1 MIASHLSPA
10 GRTAMLPQLQSSRA
24 VTSTAGSRSPWRH
37 QQTRGIRLEFWSW
50 NLQQPGSRGHQA
62 CHKVSKSAYIE
73 ALNRKLL
80 RNRHHRL
87 HISNSSMKSFM
98 CSAFH
103 ENKTRVNLQELK
115 NDATRTAS
123 NLARATSGSIN
134 TSRKATTDRHSART
148 PTNDGTQ
155 LLNQKYEID
164 PITNRKVFKQDSS
177 TLSAQTD
184 SPASTIPIE
193 NFYEHGPPVSQFPS
207 PQTLP
212 KQSATTAPDGLA
224 ATASQSKGTYVTD
237 SELYRDGRTVEQELG
252 VYTPFQHNEPD
263 GHFPPPPDP
272 VEQALSNGRPL
283 AEELGIYTPFRY
295 NEPDGHFPPPPDPV
309 EQALSNGRP
318 LEEELGI
325 YKPFRYNEP
334 DGHFPPPP
342 DPVEQAL
349 NNGRSLK
356 EELGI
361 YKAFRHNE
369 PDGHPPVSGESSGKS
384 LGNRRLLADELGVY
398 KPFRYN
404 EPDGHYAPPP
414 DAVDKA
420 LNEFDQ
426 KWDPEI
432 KAYRAFRYNEPDG
445 HIPPPPKP
453 VDQALDGL
461 DKNLDPELDAYTAFR
476 HNEPDGHFP
485 PPPDPV
491 EQGLNAF
498 DQKWDPELDAY
509 VPFRHNEPDG
519 HPPVSG
525 DSSGKTLGNRRQLA
539 DELGVYK
546 PFRHNEPDGHFPPP
560 ADPVEQGLNAF
571 DQKWDPE
578 LDAYVPFRH
587 NEPDGHFPP
596 PADPVEQ
603 SLNEFDQKWDPE
615 LDAYVPYRHNEPDGH
630 FPPPADPVNK
640 ALNEFDQ
647 KWEPRL
653 ENDNFFFDEDF
664 DAQRSAQLAPNTAK
678 QTSSS
683 NQEKDLSSKIIKSSR
698 KESKKEKQA
707 RRRKMEED
715 FEASSTEFSKDIE
728 AVSKSDKIRAARE
741 RAQEFEI
748 ERSELLNHQG
758 HLRGKVEARL
768 REIAELDQREA
779 GRIPVSESLR
789 DPVEQDQATSSATDG
804 GPEPF
809 VFVSSYG
816 ADLPAAAKA
825 VQGSKGK
832 KANAK
837 NDKGDKLKASLV
849 NELRSIYQDAYG
861 AIETQHRQPVGQ
873 LSPKEIASKDQ
884 SAENGDG
891 VTAQNPTVYKIL
903 AYSPETQ
910 SVLITETTSV
920 VPPGNRKPL
929 SPAAVLPRL
938 KNPARFLPH
947 IAPLLN
953 EGYEIASGDGHVLV
967 FRKVRDGPPLGIPA
981 AKTETDTQ
989 ARKMT
994 NPIDGMQSIRPAT
1007 GNFASPTG
1015 FVNHDLPEYHI
1026 KSGTETGQDG
1036 QNYDGSES
1044 SWKDQEWHD
1053 RAARRQ
1059 KGKKKVKR
1067 LLIGAVWVGGLSYA
1081 VGVVAE
1087 FFRTGGTEGKGA
1099 VGL

>member
-1 MIASHLSPA
+1 
-10 GRTAMLPQLQSSRA
+10 
-24 VTSTAGSRSPWRH
+24 
-37 QQTRGIRLEFWSW
+37 
-50 NLQQPGSRGHQA
+50 
-62 CHKVSKSAYIE
+62 
-73 ALNRKLL
+73 
-80 RNRHHRL
+80 
-87 HISNSSMKSFM
+87 M
-98 CSAFH
+98 CSAFY
-103 ENKTRVNLQELK
+103 EDKSRVNLQKLK

-134 TSRKATTDRHSART
+134 TSRKATTDGHSGRI
-148 PTNDGTQ
+148 PSNDG

-177 TLSAQTD
+177 TLSTQTD
-184 SPASTIPIE
+184 TPASHIPIK
-193 NFYEHGPPVSQFPS
+193 NLFDLGPPVSQFPG
-207 PQTLP
+207 PQPLP
-212 KQSATTAPDGLA
+212 KQLTKTTPDGLA
-224 ATASQSKGTYVTD
+224 TSASQSKGTYVTD

-283 AEELGIYTPFRY
+283 
-295 NEPDGHFPPPPDPV
+295 
-309 EQALSNGRP
+309 
-318 LEEELGI
+318 EEELGD
-325 YKPFRYNEP
+325 YQPFRYNEP

-349 NNGRSLK
+349 NNGRPLEEELGIYKAFRYNEPDGHFPPPPDPVEQALTNGRSLK

-369 PDGHPPVSGESSGKS
+369 PDGHPPVSGDSAEQT
-384 LGNRRLLADELGVY
+384 LGNRRQLADELGVY
-398 KPFRYN
+398 RPFRYN
-404 EPDGHYAPPP
+404 EPDGHFAPPP
-414 DAVDKA
+414 DPVDKA

-426 KWDPEI
+426 EWDPEL
-432 KAYRAFRYNEPDG
+432 KAYTAFRHNEPDG
-445 HIPPPPKP
+445 RIPPPPNP
-453 VDQALDGL
+453 VDQALDEF
-461 DKNLDPELDAYTAFR
+461 DKKWDPELDAYTAFR

-491 EQGLNAF
+491 EQGLNEF
-498 DQKWDPELDAY
+498 DQKWDQELDAY
-509 VPFRHNEPDG
+509 VPF
-519 HPPVSG
+519 
-525 DSSGKTLGNRRQLA
+525 
-539 DELGVYK
+539 
-546 PFRHNEPDGHFPPP
+546 
-560 ADPVEQGLNAF
+560 
-571 DQKWDPE
+571 
-578 LDAYVPFRH
+578 
-587 NEPDGHFPP
+587 
-596 PADPVEQ
+596 
-603 SLNEFDQKWDPE
+603 
-615 LDAYVPYRHNEPDGH
+615 RHNEPDGH

-664 DAQRSAQLAPNTAK
+664 DAERTAQLVPNTVEQK
-678 QTSSS
+678 SSGK
-683 NQEKDLSSKIIKSSR
+683 QEKDTSSKIIKSTR

-707 RRRKMEED
+707 RRGKMEED
-715 FEASSTEFSKDIE
+715 FEASSTQFSKDIE
-728 AVSKSDKIRAARE
+728 AVAKSDKIRASRE

-758 HLRGKVEARL
+758 HLRGKVNARL

-779 GRIPVSESLR
+779 GKIPVSESSL
-789 DPVEQDQATSSATDG
+789 EQGQAGSSAKDG
-804 GPEPF
+804 EPEPF

-816 ADLPAAAKA
+816 TDLPPAAKA
-825 VQGSKGK
+825 VEGSKGK
-832 KANAK
+832 KINAK
-837 NDKGDKLKASLV
+837 RDKEARLKSALV
-849 NELRSIYQDAYG
+849 NELRSIYQDSYSA
-861 AIETQHRQPVGQ
+861 AEPQPT
-873 LSPKEIASKDQ
+873 L
-884 SAENGDG
+884 
-891 VTAQNPTVYKIL
+891 YKIV
-903 AYSPETQ
+903 AYDPDTKSILT
-910 SVLITETTSV
+910 TETTSI

-929 SPAAVLPRL
+929 SPASVLPRL
-938 KNPARFLPH
+938 SKPASFLPH
-947 IAPLLN
+947 IAPLLD

-967 FRKVRDGPPLGIPA
+967 FRKVRDGPPLGSSA
-981 AKTETDTQ
+981 ANAEPDTP

-1026 KSGTETGQDG
+1026 KSGTESGHESHTYGS
-1036 QNYDGSES
+1036 SES
-1044 SWKDQEWHD
+1044 NWKDQEWHD

-1087 FFRTGGTEGKGA
+1087 FFRTGGTDGKGA

>member
-1 MIASHLSPA
+1 
-10 GRTAMLPQLQSSRA
+10 
-24 VTSTAGSRSPWRH
+24 
-37 QQTRGIRLEFWSW
+37 
-50 NLQQPGSRGHQA
+50 
-62 CHKVSKSAYIE
+62 
-73 ALNRKLL
+73 
-80 RNRHHRL
+80 
-87 HISNSSMKSFM
+87 MKSFM
-98 CSAFH
+98 CSAFL
-103 ENKTRVNLQELK
+103 ENKSRVNLQKLK

-123 NLARATSGSIN
+123 NLARASSGSMN
-134 TSRKATTDRHSART
+134 TSRKATTDGHSGRT
-148 PTNDGTQ
+148 PTNDGVQ
-155 LLNQKYEID
+155 FLNLKYDID
-164 PITNRKVFKQDSS
+164 PITNRKVFKKDSS
-177 TLSAQTD
+177 TLSTQTD
-184 SPASTIPIE
+184 SPASHIPIK
-193 NFYEHGPPVSQFPS
+193 NFYDHGPAVSQFPG
-207 PQTLP
+207 PQPIP
-212 KQSATTAPDGLA
+212 KQSTTTTPGGLPT
-224 ATASQSKGTYVTD
+224 TASQSKGTYVTD

-272 VEQALSNGRPL
+272 VEQALNNGRPL
-283 AEELGIYTPFRY
+283 AEELGIYKAFRY

-334 DGHFPPPP
+334 DGHYPPPP

-361 YKAFRHNE
+361 YKPFRHNE
-369 PDGHPPVSGESSGKS
+369 PDGHPPAPVGSSGA
-384 LGNRRLLADELGVY
+384 LGNRRQLADELGVY

-404 EPDGHYAPPP
+404 EPDGQFAPPP
-414 DAVDKA
+414 DPVNKA

-426 KWDPEI
+426 KWDPEL
-432 KAYRAFRYNEPDG
+432 K
-445 HIPPPPKP
+445 
-453 VDQALDGL
+453 
-461 DKNLDPELDAYTAFR
+461 AYTAFR

-491 EQGLNAF
+491 EQALDEF
-498 DQKWDPELDAY
+498 DQKSDPELDAY
-509 VPFRHNEPDG
+509 
-519 HPPVSG
+519 
-525 DSSGKTLGNRRQLA
+525 TA
-539 DELGVYK
+539 
-546 PFRHNEPDGHFPPP
+546 FRHNEPDGHFPLPP
-560 ADPVEQGLNAF
+560 DPVGQGLNEF

-596 PADPVEQ
+596 PTDPVEQ
-603 SLNEFDQKWDPE
+603 ALNEFDQKWDPE
-615 LDAYVPYRHNEPDGH
+615 LDAYTAFRHNEPDGH

-664 DAQRSAQLAPNTAK
+664 DAERSAKLVPSTAER
-678 QTSSS
+678 TSSGK
-683 NQEKDLSSKIIKSSR
+683 QENDLSSKIIKSSR

-707 RRRKMEED
+707 RRRKLEED
-715 FEASSTEFSKDIE
+715 FDASSTQFSKDIE
-728 AVSKSDKIRAARE
+728 AVSKGDKIRAARE

-768 REIAELDQREA
+768 REIAELDHREA
-779 GRIPVSESLR
+779 SQEAQKERPVTGNFSRDFPEEYAVSWGSAGASMLPKQDGTVASSASTAGTIPVSESSR
-789 DPVEQDQATSSATDG
+789 DPGAPRLQTSLDRDQASSSAADG
-804 GPEPF
+804 EPESF

-816 ADLPAAAKA
+816 TDLPAAAKA
-825 VQGSKGK
+825 AQGSNGK
-832 KANAK
+832 KADAK
-837 NDKGDKLKASLV
+837 DGKGDKLKASLV
-849 NELRSIYQDAYG
+849 NELRSIYQDTYG
-861 AIETQHRQPVGQ
+861 TVEPQRRKPVGQ
-873 LSPKEIASKDQ
+873 FSAKEAASDNQ
-884 SAENGDG
+884 SAESSDG
-891 VTAQNPTVYKIL
+891 VAAQNPTLYKIV
-903 AYSPETQ
+903 AYSPDTQ
-910 SVLITETTSV
+910 SILTTETTSI
-920 VPPGNRKPL
+920 VPPENEKFL
-929 SPAAVLPRL
+929 SPAAALPRL
-938 KNPARFLPH
+938 AKPAKFIPH
-947 IAPLLN
+947 IAPLIN
-953 EGYEIASGDGHVLV
+953 EGYEIVSGNGHVLV
-967 FRKVRDGPPLGIPA
+967 FRKVRDGPPLGTPA
-981 AKTETDTQ
+981 AKAETDTH

-1026 KSGTETGQDG
+1026 KSGEAGHDG
-1036 QNYDGSES
+1036 HTYGGSGS

-1067 LLIGAVWVGGLSYA
+1067 LLIGAAWVGGLSYA

-1087 FFRTGGTEGKGA
+1087 FFRTGGTEGKGV

>member
-1 MIASHLSPA
+1 MLASHLSPA
-10 GRTAMLPQLQSSRA
+10 GRTAVLPQLQSSRA
-24 VTSTAGSRSPWRH
+24 ATSIAVSRSPWRH

-50 NLQQPGSRGHQA
+50 NIQPGSRGHQA
-62 CHKVSKSAYIE
+62 SHKISKSAYIE

-80 RNRHHRL
+80 RTRHHRL

-98 CSAFH
+98 CSAFL
-103 ENKTRVNLQELK
+103 ENKTRVNLQDLK

-134 TSRKATTDRHSART
+134 TSRKATTDRYSIRA
-148 PTNDGTQ
+148 PTSDAAP
-155 LLNQKYEID
+155 LLNLKYDID
-164 PITNRKVFKQDSS
+164 PITNRKVQKQDSS
-177 TLSAQTD
+177 TLSTHTD
-184 SPASTIPIE
+184 SPAGHIPIE
-193 NFYEHGPPVSQFPS
+193 SFYDQGPAVSQFPG
-207 PQTLP
+207 PQPLP
-212 KQSATTAPDGLA
+212 KQSSTATRDGLPTTASPN
-224 ATASQSKGTYVTD
+224 KGSYVTD

-283 AEELGIYTPFRY
+283 EEELDIYKPFRY

-334 DGHFPPPP
+334 DGHFPPPQ

-361 YKAFRHNE
+361 YKPFRHNE
-369 PDGHPPVSGESSGKS
+369 PDGHPPDSAVSVGGA
-384 LGNRRLLADELGVY
+384 LGNRRQLADELGDY
-398 KPFRYN
+398 KPFRYH
-404 EPDGHYAPPP
+404 EPDGQYAPPP
-414 DAVDKA
+414 DPVDNA

-432 KAYRAFRYNEPDG
+432 KAYTSSRRNQPDG
-445 HIPPPPKP
+445 HIPPPPNP
-453 VDQALDGL
+453 VDQALNESDR
-461 DKNLDPELDAYTAFR
+461 KSDPELDAYTAFR

-491 EQGLNAF
+491 EQGLN
-498 DQKWDPELDAY
+498 E
-509 VPFRHNEPDG
+509 
-519 HPPVSG
+519 
-525 DSSGKTLGNRRQLA
+525 
-539 DELGVYK
+539 
-546 PFRHNEPDGHFPPP
+546 
-560 ADPVEQGLNAF
+560 F

-603 SLNEFDQKWDPE
+603 ALNEFDQKWDPE

-647 KWEPRL
+647 KWEPKL
-653 ENDNFFFDEDF
+653 ENDNFFFD
-664 DAQRSAQLAPNTAK
+664 DAAETSAKLVPNAE
-678 QTSSS
+678 
-683 NQEKDLSSKIIKSSR
+683 EKDSSSKIIKSSR

-707 RRRKMEED
+707 RRKKMEED
-715 FEASSTEFSKDIE
+715 FETSSTQFSKDIE
-728 AVSKSDKIRAARE
+728 AVAKSDKIRAARE

-758 HLRGKVEARL
+758 HLRGKVNARL
-768 REIAELDQREA
+768 QEIAELDRREA
-779 GRIPVSESLR
+779 AKQDGTVASSAGKIPVE
-789 DPVEQDQATSSATDG
+789 SSADSLERGQAADDG
-804 GPEPF
+804 EPEPF

-816 ADLPAAAKA
+816 TDLPSTAKA

-832 KANAK
+832 KGNS
-837 NDKGDKLKASLV
+837 KGKKEDKLKSSLAS
-849 NELRSIYQDAYG
+849 ELRNIYQDTYG
-861 AIETQHRQPVGQ
+861 AIEPQHRQPVGQ
-873 LSPKEIASKDQ
+873 FSASENQ
-884 SAENGDG
+884 SAENNDAAA
-891 VTAQNPTVYKIL
+891 AQNPTHYKII
-903 AYSPETQ
+903 AYSPDTK
-910 SVLITETTSV
+910 SVLTTETTSI
-920 VPPGNRKPL
+920 VPPGKRNPL

-938 KNPARFLPH
+938 SKPAMFLPY

-967 FRKVRDGPPLGIPA
+967 FRKVRDGPPA
-981 AKTETDTQ
+981 AE
-989 ARKMT
+989 AGRKMT

-1026 KSGTETGQDG
+1026 KSGAETGHDG
-1036 QNYDGSES
+1036 HGYSGSGS

-1059 KGKKKVKR
+1059 NGKKRVKR
-1067 LLIGAVWVGGLSYA
+1067 LLIGAAWVGGLSYA

-1087 FFRTGGTEGKGA
+1087 FFRTGGADGKGA

>member
-1 MIASHLSPA
+1 MIASHLGPA
-10 GRTAMLPQLQSSRA
+10 GRTALLPQLQSSRA
-24 VTSTAGSRSPWRH
+24 VISTTVSRSPWRH
-37 QQTRGIRLEFWSW
+37 EQTRGIRLEFWSW
-50 NLQQPGSRGHQA
+50 NLQPGSRGHQA
-62 CHKVSKSAYIE
+62 CHKISKSAYIE

-98 CSAFH
+98 CSAFY
-103 ENKTRVNLQELK
+103 EDKSRVNLQKLK

-134 TSRKATTDRHSART
+134 TSRKATTDGHSGRT
-148 PTNDGTQ
+148 PSSDG
-155 LLNQKYEID
+155 LFNLKYEID

-177 TLSAQTD
+177 TLSPQTD
-184 SPASTIPIE
+184 TPASHIP
-193 NFYEHGPPVSQFPS
+193 NQKFYDHGPPVSQFPG
-207 PQTLP
+207 PQPLP
-212 KQSATTAPDGLA
+212 KQSTKTALDGLA
-224 ATASQSKGTYVTD
+224 TTASQSQGTYVTD

-283 AEELGIYTPFRY
+283 EEELGDYQPFRY

-309 EQALSNGRP
+309 EQALNNGRP

-369 PDGHPPVSGESSGKS
+369 PDGHPPVSADSAGQT
-384 LGNRRLLADELGVY
+384 LGNRRQLADELGVY

-404 EPDGHYAPPP
+404 EPDGQFAPPP
-414 DAVDKA
+414 DPVNKA

-426 KWDPEI
+426 EWDPEL
-432 KAYRAFRYNEPDG
+432 KAYTAFRHNEPNG
-445 HIPPPPKP
+445 HIPPPPNP
-453 VDQALDGL
+453 VNQALDDL
-461 DKNLDPELDAYTAFR
+461 DKKSDPELKAYTAFR

-491 EQGLNAF
+491 EQGLN
-498 DQKWDPELDAY
+498 E
-509 VPFRHNEPDG
+509 
-519 HPPVSG
+519 
-525 DSSGKTLGNRRQLA
+525 
-539 DELGVYK
+539 
-546 PFRHNEPDGHFPPP
+546 
-560 ADPVEQGLNAF
+560 F

-596 PADPVEQ
+596 PVDPVEQ
-603 SLNEFDQKWDPE
+603 ALNEFDQKWDPE
-615 LDAYVPYRHNEPDGH
+615 LDAYVPFRHNEPDGH

-664 DAQRSAQLAPNTAK
+664 DAERAAQLVPNTAEQK
-678 QTSSS
+678 SSGK
-683 NQEKDLSSKIIKSSR
+683 QEKDTSSKIIKSSR

-715 FEASSTEFSKDIE
+715 FEASSTQFSKDIE
-728 AVSKSDKIRAARE
+728 AVAKSDKIRAARE

-758 HLRGKVEARL
+758 HLRGKVNARL
-768 REIAELDQREA
+768 REIAELDKREA
-779 GRIPVSESLR
+779 GKIPASEPSSLK
-789 DPVEQDQATSSATDG
+789 QDQAGSSAKDG
-804 GPEPF
+804 EPEPF

-816 ADLPAAAKA
+816 TDLPPTAKA
-825 VQGSKGK
+825 VKGSKGK
-832 KANAK
+832 KVNI
-837 NDKGDKLKASLV
+837 KGEEARLKSAFVKELV
-849 NELRSIYQDAYG
+849 SIYQDSYG
-861 AIETQHRQPVGQ
+861 AAEQQPT
-873 LSPKEIASKDQ
+873 L
-884 SAENGDG
+884 
-891 VTAQNPTVYKIL
+891 YKIV
-903 AYSPETQ
+903 AYNPDTKSILT
-910 SVLITETTSV
+910 TETTSI
-920 VPPGNRKPL
+920 VPPGHRKPL
-929 SPAAVLPRL
+929 SPASVLPRL
-938 KNPARFLPH
+938 SKPASFLPH
-947 IAPLLN
+947 IAPLLD

-967 FRKVRDGPPLGIPA
+967 FRKVRDGPPQGSPA
-981 AKTETDTQ
+981 AKAETKTQ
-989 ARKMT
+989 ARNMT

-1026 KSGTETGQDG
+1026 KSGTESGQESHT
-1036 QNYDGSES
+1036 YGSS
-1044 SWKDQEWHD
+1044 GSGWKDQEWYD

-1087 FFRTGGTEGKGA
+1087 FFRTGGTDGMGA

>member
-10 GRTAMLPQLQSSRA
+10 GRTAVLPQLQSSRA
-24 VTSTAGSRSPWRH
+24 VASTAVSRSPWRQ

-50 NLQQPGSRGHQA
+50 NLQPGSRGHQA
-62 CHKVSKSAYIE
+62 CHKISKSAYIE

-134 TSRKATTDRHSART
+134 TSRKATTDGHSGRA
-148 PTNDGTQ
+148 PTNDGAQ
-155 LLNQKYEID
+155 FLGLKYDID

-177 TLSAQTD
+177 TLSTQPD
-184 SPASTIPIE
+184 SPATHIPIK
-193 NFYEHGPPVSQFPS
+193 NFYDHGPPVSQFPG
-207 PQTLP
+207 PQPLP
-212 KQSATTAPDGLA
+212 KQSAAATSDGLPT
-224 ATASQSKGTYVTD
+224 TASQSKGTYVTD
-237 SELYRDGRTVEQELG
+237 SELYRDGRSVEQELG

-272 VEQALSNGRPL
+272 VEQALRNGRPL
-283 AEELGIYTPFRY
+283 AEELEIYKPFRY

-309 EQALSNGRP
+309 EQALNNGRP

-325 YKPFRYNEP
+325 YKAFRYNEP
-334 DGHFPPPP
+334 DGHYPPPP

-369 PDGHPPVSGESSGKS
+369 PDGHPPVNSASET
-384 LGNRRLLADELGVY
+384 LGNRRQLADELGVY
-398 KPFRYN
+398 RPFRYN

-414 DAVDKA
+414 DPVDKA

-426 KWDPEI
+426 KWDPEL
-432 KAYRAFRYNEPDG
+432 KTYTAFRHNEPDG
-445 HIPPPPKP
+445 HIPPPPNP
-453 VDQALDGL
+453 VDQALDEFDG
-461 DKNLDPELDAYTAFR
+461 KSGPELDAYTAFR

-491 EQGLNAF
+491 EQGLSEF

-509 VPFRHNEPDG
+509 VPFRHD
-519 HPPVSG
+519 
-525 DSSGKTLGNRRQLA
+525 
-539 DELGVYK
+539 
-546 PFRHNEPDGHFPPP
+546 EPDGHFPPP
-560 ADPVEQGLNAF
+560 ADPVEQA
-571 DQKWDPE
+571 
-578 LDAYVPFRH
+578 
-587 NEPDGHFPP
+587 
-596 PADPVEQ
+596 
-603 SLNEFDQKWDPE
+603 LNEFDQKWDPE
-615 LDAYVPYRHNEPDGH
+615 LDAYTAFRHNEPDGH

-664 DAQRSAQLAPNTAK
+664 DAERSAKLVPSTAR
-678 QTSSS
+678 QTSSGK
-683 NQEKDLSSKIIKSSR
+683 QEKHTSSKIIKSSR

-715 FEASSTEFSKDIE
+715 FDASSTQFSKDIE

-758 HLRGKVEARL
+758 HLRGKVDARL
-768 REIAELDQREA
+768 REIAELDHRAA
-779 GRIPVSESLR
+779 GAIPVSESSR
-789 DPVEQDQATSSATDG
+789 DPVERDQASSSATDG
-804 GPEPF
+804 EPEPF

-816 ADLPAAAKA
+816 TDLPAAAKA
-825 VQGSKGK
+825 VQGSKGTK
-832 KANAK
+832 VNAK
-837 NDKGDKLKASLV
+837 DDKGDKLKASLV
-849 NELRSIYQDAYG
+849 NELRSIYQDSYG
-861 AIETQHRQPVGQ
+861 AIEPQHQTPVGQ
-873 LSPKEIASKDQ
+873 FSAKEAASENQ
-884 SAENGDG
+884 SAENDDG
-891 VTAQNPTVYKIL
+891 VAAQNPTLYKIV
-903 AYSPETQ
+903 AYDPETK
-910 SVLITETTSV
+910 SILTTETTSI
-920 VPPGNRKPL
+920 VPPGNKRPL

-938 KNPARFLPH
+938 KKPARFLPH

-967 FRKVRDGPPLGIPA
+967 FRKVRDGPPLGSSATKVEP
-981 AKTETDTQ
+981 DTQ

-1026 KSGTETGQDG
+1026 KSGTESGLEEHTYGDSG
-1036 QNYDGSES
+1036 S

-1067 LLIGAVWVGGLSYA
+1067 LLIGAAWVGGLSYA

-1087 FFRTGGTEGKGA
+1087 FFRSGGTEGKGA

>member
-1 MIASHLSPA
+1 M
-10 GRTAMLPQLQSSRA
+10 A
-24 VTSTAGSRSPWRH
+24 VARSPWNH

-50 NLQQPGSRGHQA
+50 NLQPGSRGHQA
-62 CHKVSKSAYIE
+62 CHKISKSAYIE

-87 HISNSSMKSFM
+87 HVSNSSMKSFM
-98 CSAFH
+98 CSAFY
-103 ENKTRVNLQELK
+103 EDKSRVNLQKLK

-134 TSRKATTDRHSART
+134 TSRKATTDGHSGRI
-148 PTNDGTQ
+148 PSNDG

-177 TLSAQTD
+177 TLSTQTD
-184 SPASTIPIE
+184 TPASHIPIK
-193 NFYEHGPPVSQFPS
+193 NLFDLGPPVSQFPG
-207 PQTLP
+207 PQPLP
-212 KQSATTAPDGLA
+212 KQLTKTTPDGLA
-224 ATASQSKGTYVTD
+224 TSASQSKGTYVTD

-283 AEELGIYTPFRY
+283 EEELGDYQPFRY

-309 EQALSNGRP
+309 EQALNNGRP

-349 NNGRSLK
+349 TNGRSLK

-369 PDGHPPVSGESSGKS
+369 PDGHPPVSGDSAEQT
-384 LGNRRLLADELGVY
+384 LGNRRQLADELGVY
-398 KPFRYN
+398 RPFRYN
-404 EPDGHYAPPP
+404 EPDGHFTPPP
-414 DAVDKA
+414 DPVDKA

-426 KWDPEI
+426 EWDPEL
-432 KAYRAFRYNEPDG
+432 KAYTAFRHNEPDG
-445 HIPPPPKP
+445 RIPPPPNP
-453 VDQALDGL
+453 VDQALDEF
-461 DKNLDPELDAYTAFR
+461 DKKWDPELDAYTAFR

-491 EQGLNAF
+491 EQGLNEF
-498 DQKWDPELDAY
+498 DQKWDQELDAY
-509 VPFRHNEPDG
+509 VPF
-519 HPPVSG
+519 
-525 DSSGKTLGNRRQLA
+525 
-539 DELGVYK
+539 
-546 PFRHNEPDGHFPPP
+546 
-560 ADPVEQGLNAF
+560 
-571 DQKWDPE
+571 
-578 LDAYVPFRH
+578 
-587 NEPDGHFPP
+587 
-596 PADPVEQ
+596 
-603 SLNEFDQKWDPE
+603 
-615 LDAYVPYRHNEPDGH
+615 RHNEPDGH

-664 DAQRSAQLAPNTAK
+664 DAERTAQLVPNTVEQK
-678 QTSSS
+678 SSGK
-683 NQEKDLSSKIIKSSR
+683 QEKDTSSKIIKSTR

-715 FEASSTEFSKDIE
+715 FEASSTQFSKDIE
-728 AVSKSDKIRAARE
+728 AVAKSDKIRASRE

-758 HLRGKVEARL
+758 HLRGKVNARL

-779 GRIPVSESLR
+779 GKIPVSESSL
-789 DPVEQDQATSSATDG
+789 EQGQAGSSAKDG
-804 GPEPF
+804 EPEPF

-816 ADLPAAAKA
+816 TDLPPAAKA

-832 KANAK
+832 KINAK
-837 NDKGDKLKASLV
+837 RDKEARLKSALV
-849 NELRSIYQDAYG
+849 NELRSIYQDSYSA
-861 AIETQHRQPVGQ
+861 AEPQPT
-873 LSPKEIASKDQ
+873 L
-884 SAENGDG
+884 
-891 VTAQNPTVYKIL
+891 YKIV
-903 AYSPETQ
+903 AYDPDTKSILT
-910 SVLITETTSV
+910 TETTSI

-929 SPAAVLPRL
+929 SPASVLPRL
-938 KNPARFLPH
+938 SKPASFLPH
-947 IAPLLN
+947 IAPLLD

-967 FRKVRDGPPLGIPA
+967 FRKVRDGPPLGSSA
-981 AKTETDTQ
+981 ANAEPDTP

-1026 KSGTETGQDG
+1026 KSGTESGHESHTYGS
-1036 QNYDGSES
+1036 SES
-1044 SWKDQEWHD
+1044 NWKDQEWHD

-1087 FFRTGGTEGKGA
+1087 FFRTGGTDGKGA

>member
-10 GRTAMLPQLQSSRA
+10 GRTAVLPQLQSSRA

-62 CHKVSKSAYIE
+62 CHKISKSAYIE

-103 ENKTRVNLQELK
+103 ENKTRVNLRELK

-134 TSRKATTDRHSART
+134 TSRKATTDGHSGRA
-148 PTNDGTQ
+148 PTNDGAS

-177 TLSAQTD
+177 TLSTQTTQTD
-184 SPASTIPIE
+184 SPASHIPIK
-193 NFYEHGPPVSQFPS
+193 NFYDHGPPVSQFPG
-207 PQTLP
+207 PQPLQ
-212 KQSATTAPDGLA
+212 KQSATTAPESLA
-224 ATASQSKGTYVTD
+224 STASQSKGTYVTD

-272 VEQALSNGRPL
+272 VEEALSNGRPL
-283 AEELGIYTPFRY
+283 EEELGIYKPFRY

-342 DPVEQAL
+342 DPVEKAL
-349 NNGRSLK
+349 NKGRTLK

-361 YKAFRHNE
+361 YKPFRHNE
-369 PDGHPPVSGESSGKS
+369 PDGHPPGPVGSTKAG
-384 LGNRRLLADELGVY
+384 LGNRRQLADELGVY
-398 KPFRYN
+398 KPFQYN

-414 DAVDKA
+414 NPVDKA

-426 KWDPEI
+426 KWDPEL
-432 KAYRAFRYNEPDG
+432 KPYSASPRNETDG
-445 HIPPPPKP
+445 HIPPPPKLM
-453 VDQALDGL
+453 DQALDKS
-461 DKNLDPELDAYTAFR
+461 DKKQDPELDAYTAFR

-519 HPPVSG
+519 H
-525 DSSGKTLGNRRQLA
+525 
-539 DELGVYK
+539 
-546 PFRHNEPDGHFPPP
+546 
-560 ADPVEQGLNAF
+560 
-571 DQKWDPE
+571 
-578 LDAYVPFRH
+578 
-587 NEPDGHFPP
+587 
-596 PADPVEQ
+596 
-603 SLNEFDQKWDPE
+603 
-615 LDAYVPYRHNEPDGH
+615 

-647 KWEPRL
+647 KWEPKL

-664 DAQRSAQLAPNTAK
+664 DAERAAQLTPNTTK
-678 QTSSS
+678 QTSPSK
-683 NQEKDLSSKIIKSSR
+683 QGKDLSSKIIKSSR

-707 RRRKMEED
+707 RRRKLDED
-715 FEASSTEFSKDIE
+715 FDASSTQFSKDIE

-758 HLRGKVEARL
+758 HLRGKVETRL

-779 GRIPVSESLR
+779 GKIPVSESLR
-789 DPVEQDQATSSATDG
+789 DPVEQDQATSSADG

-809 VFVSSYG
+809 LFVSSYG
-816 ADLPAAAKA
+816 TNLPAAAKA

-832 KANAK
+832 KSGK
-837 NDKGDKLKASLV
+837 GEKGDKLKTSLV
-849 NELRSIYQDAYG
+849 NELRSIYQDSYG
-861 AIETQHRQPVGQ
+861 AIEPHHRQPVGQ
-873 LSPKEIASKDQ
+873 FSPKEIESKNQ
-884 SAENGDG
+884 STENGDG
-891 VTAQNPTVYKIL
+891 ASAQNPTQYKIV
-903 AYSPETQ
+903 AYSPESQ
-910 SVLITETTSV
+910 SIMITETTSI
-920 VPPGNRKPL
+920 VPPGGRKPL

-938 KNPARFLPH
+938 KKPARFLPH

-967 FRKVRDGPPLGIPA
+967 FRKVRDGPPLGIPP
-981 AKTETDTQ
+981 AKTEQ
-989 ARKMT
+989 ERKIT

-1036 QNYDGSES
+1036 HNYDGSGS

-1087 FFRTGGTEGKGA
+1087 FFRSGGTEGKGP
-1099 VGL
+1099 VGI